1 MRMRLPRPVPLSIAL
16 VLAATFADSAYAQAP
31 VPGEKWRQ
39 STKMEL
45 DGVPMPM
52 PGMSSEI
59 CVPIGKAAEALSGP
73 PPQQTN
79 CTTSNVTQSGSTFS
93 ADITCTGKDAFT
105 GRIETTQ
112 ASPTKFSG
120 RMTMNSKEGTMVMRM
135 ESEKIGGACD
145 AAEAERRMNQLMAKA
160 EADVAAMRAKEC
172 AAGLQQI
179 RKSPR
184 EAASASYLFLGQSTP
199 GAKVPPTCTDPA
211 QKKEWC
217 GAVGSRPG
225 FRGLSSYDRNIK
237 RNEQATGGSGALGQP
252 LTLPA
257 LSACGLATNAAGVE
271 AYRKKLVD
279 AAEVERDWG
288 FFLAEATAERSDAIG
303 KAQCT
308 GRAFTEAKDPVYADF
323 CTRWGARM
331 AGKEPVDDGA
341 SVAGGGGAAGSSAA
355 GGAQGAASTGTVDA
369 TQPAGQT
376 APATP
381 VDAAKEAMKKGGK
394 LLKGILGG
402 GT

>member
-1 MRMRLPRPVPLSIAL
+1 MRLRHPRPVLLPITL
-16 VLAATFADSAYAQAP
+16 VLAATCAGGAFAQAP

-39 STKMEL
+39 TTKMEL

-73 PPQQTN
+73 PPDQQN
-79 CTTSNVTQSGSTFS
+79 CTTSNARQSGNTFS

-105 GRIETTQ
+105 GRVEMTQ
-112 ASPTKFSG
+112 VSPTKTSG

-145 AAEAERRMNQLMAKA
+145 AAELERRMNQMMAKA
-160 EADVAAMRAKEC
+160 EADLATSKAKQC
-172 AAGLQQI
+172 ADGLQQV

-184 EAASASYLFLGQSTP
+184 EAAAVSYLFLGLGS
-199 GAKVPPTCTDPA
+199 GASAQPPTCTDAA

-217 GAVGSRPG
+217 TAVGSRPG
-225 FRGLSSYDRNIK
+225 FRGLSSYDRTIK
-237 RNEQATGGSGALGQP
+237 QQSDAERRSGAMGDP
-252 LTLPA
+252 VTLRA
-257 LSACGLATNAAGVE
+257 FSACGLATNVAGVE

-288 FFLAEATAERSDAIG
+288 FFLAEAAPERADAIG

-341 SVAGGGGAAGSSAA
+341 SVAGGASGSGSA
-355 GGAQGAASTGTVDA
+355 GGSAGAASTGTVDA
-369 TQPAGQT
+369 TQPPGQA